1 MATRA
6 GISKVIAAFLPSRC
20 GTSMGDRG
28 SSGAGLGATGG
39 AVIGA
44 GGCAHFAEPGQS
56 RRTVRD
62 H

>member
-1 MATRA
+1 MATRV
-6 GISKVIAAFLPSRC
+6 GIPKKIAAFLPSGC
-20 GTSMGDRG
+20 GTSMGDREPF
-28 SSGAGLGATGG
+28 GAGLGATGG

-44 GGCAHFAEPGQS
+44 GVRAHFAEPGQS